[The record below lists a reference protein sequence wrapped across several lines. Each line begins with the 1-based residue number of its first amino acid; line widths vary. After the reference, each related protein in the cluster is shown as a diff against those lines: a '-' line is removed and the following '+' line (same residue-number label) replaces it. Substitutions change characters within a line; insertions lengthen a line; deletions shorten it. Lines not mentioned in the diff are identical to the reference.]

1 MCEKVFLEI
10 TVSLPT
16 LTLVEN
22 LSYIERKTLNFFFK
36 ELKNLLCI
44 LFEISKVGLKKGTVI
59 KKITATVKE
68 LEDRKTVL

>member
-1 MCEKVFLEI
+1 MWK
-10 TVSLPT
+10 SLPGDYSLPPHT
-16 LTLVEN
+16 HAGWKSLLYWEKN
-22 LSYIERKTLNFFFK
+22 SNFFFK